1 MKTTLSR
8 SKTPAPASG
17 REPTGLKRIA
27 LIEDDADI
35 AYTIRLNLRKEK
47 RYQVE
52 HYVSGIAALAALQEK
67 PFDLVILDLNLPDID
82 GLALCREL
90 RRADETRRVPI
101 IMLTARVEERDKL
114 LGFEI
119 GADDYITKPFSMRE
133 LLARIHAH
141 LRRVAAFETSEEEIF
156 DDGDLH
162 VDRARFEV
170 RLKGERVHL
179 TKKEFDLL
187 WLLDPQPLPGRDA
200 RCHPGAALGLRRRRG
215 NSHRRRPHPGAAAQA
230 RRGPDRDGRRPRLP
244 LPRDGVEVGSR
255 PMRPARADSRRPADR
270 RL

>member
-1 MKTTLSR
+1 MRTSPSR
-8 SKTPAPASG
+8 GRSAPSSPAKEGGAV
-17 REPTGLKRIA
+17 KRIA

-52 HYVSGIAALAALQEK
+52 YYVSGLAALAAMQER

-90 RRADETRRVPI
+90 RRADETRKVPI

-133 LLARIHAH
+133 LLARVHAH
-141 LRRVAAFETSEEEIF
+141 LRRVASFETSEEETYQ
-156 DDGDLH
+156 DGDLSI
-162 VDRARFEV
+162 DRARFEA
-170 RLKGERVHL
+170 RLRGERVHL

-187 WLLDPQPLPGRDA
+187 WLLIRNRGRVVTRDA
-200 RCHPGAALGLRRRRG
+200 ILARLWDYDADVETRTVDVHIRSLRRKLGDERIETVVGLGYRYHESANDQAGAEKRR
-215 NSHRRRPHPGAAAQA
+215 
-230 RRGPDRDGRRPRLP
+230 
-244 LPRDGVEVGSR
+244 
-255 PMRPARADSRRPADR
+255 
-270 RL
+270 